1 MDLGDSGQNFLIIAV
16 IIGLLLLQFFLR
28 RRRSPA
34 TTQQQIVQNLLA
46 EVKFNLRLA
55 EVLTLSWQA
64 KKFITTSWQIDKNK
78 LDFLDQSLQGTLSD
92 AFAIEEDFNQ
102 QLDIAK
108 KHKSSGYMA
117 SIDLAK
123 LKEKLTKSREGLE
136 EWLLAKTGTKEPPPQ
151 YPGITD
157 LLFGRRR

>member
-1 MDLGDSGQNFLIIAV
+1 MDSWDPGNILIIAV

-34 TTQQQIVQNLLA
+34 TTQQQIVQDLLP
-46 EVKFNLRLA
+46 EVRFNLRLA
-55 EVLTLSWQA
+55 EVLTLSYQA
-64 KKFITTSWQIDKNK
+64 KKFIITSWQIYQNK
-78 LDFLDQSLQGTLSD
+78 LDFLDQPLQATLKD
-92 AFAIEEDFNQ
+92 AYTIAEDFNQ
-102 QLDIAK
+102 QLSIAK

-136 EWLLAKTGTKEPPPQ
+136 AWLLAKTGTKEPTQKPPSMFDIFF
-151 YPGITD
+151 G
-157 LLFGRRR
+157 GRR